1 MKPTSSCTVNFL
13 DLNVSLRNG
22 VIHTN
27 LYIKPTDGHQYL
39 HYQSSNPLPIKA
51 LIPFSQ
57 ALRVSRIFLLKKN
70 FKTHVSLMKEWLLA
84 RGYPE
89 IVVNNQ
95 IGKVVYGRDQSVK
108 ITLESSISF
117 VTTYRPK
124 VKELG
129 KLIRDLLPFL
139 YIDEEVQR
147 VLSPPP
153 MVSYRSARKI
163 KDYIGRSR
171 LYPVER

>member
-1 MKPTSSCTVNFL
+1 
-13 DLNVSLRNG
+13 
-22 VIHTN
+22 
-27 LYIKPTDGHQYL
+27 
-39 HYQSSNPLPIKA
+39 
-51 LIPFSQ
+51 
-57 ALRVSRIFLLKKN
+57 
-70 FKTHVSLMKEWLLA
+70 MKEWLLA

-95 IGKVVYGRDQSVK
+95 IGKIVYGRDQSVK
-108 ITLESSISF
+108 ITLVSSISF

-139 YIDEEVQR
+139 YIDEEVQK